1 MRKLSVKVKITG
13 WYLLL
18 MTIMAGLLL
27 AFLVA
32 VSGSVSTQTAMD
44 QLEQTVR
51 ANLRQV
57 DMADGSLQF
66 GENFLF
72 YDNGVYTL
80 IYSQSEALLA
90 GQVPVGFTASEPF
103 QNGLTRPV
111 DVDGA
116 RYYVLDFWVPLGWDS
131 GVWVRGVL
139 EAPENPRLVTNL
151 LYIAMIALPLFIL
164 LAAAGGYAIA
174 RRAFRPLDR
183 ITATAAAIGEA
194 ADLSRRVEVPP
205 GDNEFTRL
213 ARTFNQMFERLE
225 RSFEAE
231 QQFTADASHELRTP
245 VSVIKSACEYAEKY
259 GETPEEREETMAMIH
274 RQADRMSLLIE
285 QLLRITRLDQG
296 TGISLQENVDLTELV
311 RTACADQ
318 PREEGRLLVEAEAG
332 ISVRGTPPSSPGCS
346 RTSSTTASNT
356 ASPEATCGYPSAG
369 RRGRSSCPSGTTASA
384 SRRTS
389 RRRSGSGSTR
399 WTPPAAAAAARDWAW
414 PWYGRSP
421 RPTADAWSW
430 RASPAWAASLPSAS
444 PPTRFDRGQH
454 VQAAGYPRRLDIYS
468 QERQDRDIP
477 KKHLKNLSSFH
488 VDFM

>member
-311 RTACADQ
+311 GDAALLT
-318 PREEGRLLVEAEAG
+318 RLLQNLIDNGFKYGKPGGHVWVSLRREAG
-332 ISVRGTPPSSPGCS
+332 EVLLSVRDDGVGIEKDQQEKVWQRFYQVDPS
-346 RTSSTTASNT
+346 
-356 ASPEATCGYPSAG
+356 
-369 RRGRSSCPSGTTASA
+369 
-384 SRRTS
+384 
-389 RRRSGSGSTR
+389 RSGGSGAGLGLAMVRKIAQTHG
-399 WTPPAAAAAARDWAW
+399 
-414 PWYGRSP
+414 GRVELESVP
-421 RPTADAWSW
+421 GLGSVFTLR
-430 RASPAWAASLPSAS
+430 LPSN
-444 PPTRFDRGQH
+444 P
-454 VQAAGYPRRLDIYS
+454 V
-468 QERQDRDIP
+468 
-477 KKHLKNLSSFH
+477 
-488 VDFM
+488 